1 VPVAHLLAELRGRY
15 PVERV
20 FTEPA
25 RLAPYESDA
34 LTAFSARP
42 EAVVLADSREEVIDL
57 VRLCHREGVP
67 FVARGSGT
75 SLSGGSLPVEGGIV
89 IGLNRLNRVL
99 RVDPVDRVAVVQP
112 GVINANVTAAAAPH
126 GLFYAPDPSSQSV
139 CTIGGNIA
147 FNSGGAHCLKHGMT
161 SNHVLAIE
169 AVLPDGE
176 LVRLGSGG
184 VEPAGPDWLGLFVGS
199 EGLFGV
205 ALEVTLRLLPVPEAT
220 RTVLAAYPSLEAAG
234 DTVAATIAA
243 GILPVAMEIMDALA
257 IQAAES
263 SVKPGYPETPALL
276 IVELDG
282 ERDAVEADFQRLEAV
297 IAASGATEVRAT
309 QDADERALIWKGRKS
324 AFSAVG
330 WLSPDYIVQD
340 GCVPRTRL
348 GEALA
353 TIEELSR
360 RQGLR
365 VANVFHAGDGNLHPL
380 ILFDGAE
387 PGAVERAEA
396 LAGEILDL
404 CVELG
409 GSITGEHGVG
419 IEKRAFLP
427 HMFAPEDLAVMRRLR
442 EAIDPAELANRG
454 KMLPTSGDDGHRPE
468 ASATPDGQAPP
479 PGLPAD
485 GEPDS
490 PADAP
495 EVAALRE
502 AMRDAAEA
510 GMRVLPRGAGTK
522 APLSEPPDGAVTLD
536 LASLRGIVQH
546 DPGELTLTALAG
558 TPVRELEDRLS
569 VHGQYLPFDPML
581 AAAGA
586 TLGGVVAA
594 GTSGSG
600 RYRHGGVRDF
610 VIGVR
615 FLDGTGELISG
626 GGRVVKNAAGFD
638 LPKLL
643 VGSLGRLG
651 VIVQVALKVLPVPV
665 AWGTLRADTEDLPAA
680 LEAVARLSTAGL
692 DLEAVDL
699 EPPGRLWVR
708 LGGPGPDLER
718 RLTRVENVLGVEVE
732 QLTGSTEAEP
742 WAAARELTWAPDGAS
757 VAKIA
762 TTPRRVPELD
772 AVLARAGATRRY
784 AAGGHL
790 CWVAWPER
798 EPLAAL
804 DSELRRLGVTGI
816 RLTGPPGAPLVG
828 AMRGGEFAARARRGL
843 DPDGAFAEL
852 PQPAD
857 TLVSV

>member
-1 VPVAHLLAELRGRY
+1 VPVAHLLDELRGRY
-15 PVERV
+15 PAERV

-34 LTAFSARP
+34 LTAFRARP

-57 VRLCHREGVP
+57 VRLCYREGVP

-99 RVDPVDRVAVVQP
+99 RIDPVDRVAVVQP

-176 LVRLGSGG
+176 LVRLGTGG
-184 VEPAGPDWLGLFVGS
+184 AEPAGPDWLGLFVGS

-205 ALEVTLRLLPVPEAT
+205 ALEVTLRLLPAPEAT
-220 RTVLAAYPSLEAAG
+220 RTVLAAYPNLEAAG
-234 DTVAATIAA
+234 DAVAATIAA

-257 IQAAES
+257 IRAAES

-282 ERDAVEADFQRLEAV
+282 ERDAVDADFERLEEV
-297 IAASGATEVRAT
+297 ITNSGATEVRAT

-353 TIEELSR
+353 TIERLSER
-360 RQGLR
+360 RGLR

-404 CVELG
+404 CVDLG

-427 HMFAPEDLAVMRRLR
+427 HMFGPEDLAVMRRLR
-442 EAIDPAELANRG
+442 AAIDPAELANRG
-454 KMLPTSGDDGHRPE
+454 KMLPAAEDGDGHRPQTSP
-468 ASATPDGQAPP
+468 AGNGQAPAAA
-479 PGLPAD
+479 LSD
-485 GEPDS
+485 Q
-490 PADAP
+490 ADARTVADEP

-502 AMRDAAEA
+502 AMREAAA
-510 GMRVLPRGAGTK
+510 SGMRVLPRGAGTK
-522 APLSEPPDGAVTLD
+522 PALSTPQDGAVALE
-536 LASLRGIVQH
+536 LAGLRGIVQH
-546 DPGELTLTALAG
+546 DPEELTLTARAG
-558 TPVRELEDRLS
+558 TPVRELEDRLA
-569 VHGQYLPFDPML
+569 VHGQYLPFDPTL
-581 AAAGA
+581 ASAGA

-615 FLDGTGELISG
+615 FLDGTGELIAG

-651 VIVQVALKVLPVPV
+651 VIVQLSLKVLPVPI
-665 AWGTLRADTEDLPAA
+665 AWGSLKADAGSLPAA
-680 LEAVARLSTAGL
+680 LEAVERLGTAGL
-692 DLEAVDL
+692 DLEALDL
-699 EPPGRLWVR
+699 EPPGRLLVR
-708 LGGPGPDLER
+708 IGGPGEGLER
-718 RLTRVENVLGVEVE
+718 RLERVESVLGAAGER
-732 QLTGSTEAEP
+732 LTGPAEAED
-742 WAAARELTWAPDGAS
+742 WTAACELAWAPDGAS

-762 TTPRRVPELD
+762 ITPRWVPELD

-784 AAGGHL
+784 GSGGHV
-790 CWVAWPER
+790 CWVAWPADS
-798 EPLAAL
+798 PPDAL
-804 DSELRRLGVTGI
+804 DSELRALGASGV
-816 RLTGPPGAPLVG
+816 RLTGPPGDSPLLG
-828 AMRGGEFAARARRGL
+828 AVRGGAFAARARRGL

-852 PQPAD
+852 
-857 TLVSV
+857 